1 MSARLVDIIVPDSE
15 TDAARAIIVRHCRRF
30 WPETVPDGRE
40 KFSCIVQSRY
50 VERLLDELDG
60 RFGMIEGFSTTV
72 ESLEAVLPPLDETL
86 ETALPDENLP
96 PPTQLEAFF
105 SRDRIST
112 DEIYDDIEQNIAIRP
127 SYLLTVILSAV
138 IAALGMR
145 SGQVAVVIGAM
156 VIAPLLGPTMG
167 MALAATVGNG
177 KMARRATITLVA
189 GTIAALL
196 ATYGLGFLITV
207 DPTVPE
213 LLNRSIVSP
222 ADVALALA
230 CGAAGVLAFS
240 RGASLS
246 LVGVMIAVA
255 LVPPIAAA
263 GLFFSK
269 GYETLAFNALFLFAT
284 NLVCVNLAGIAMF
297 LFQGLPPK
305 SWRMT
310 GGVTAVWTVVLLLF
324 LAVMAGRIAFGIGSE
339 GLVEQVLDIIADPL
353 G

>member
-1 MSARLVDIIVPDSE
+1 MSARLVDIIVSDTEVSAVE
-15 TDAARAIIVRHCRRF
+15 AVIRRHCRRF
-30 WPETVPDGRE
+30 WQETVPNGRE
-40 KFSCIVQSRY
+40 KFSCIVQPRY
-50 VERLLDELDG
+50 VERLLAELDS
-60 RFGMIEGFSTTV
+60 RFGSSAGFSVTV
-72 ESLEAVLPPLDETL
+72 SALEAVLPPLEETP
-86 ETALPDENLP
+86 ETALPVADLP
-96 PPTQLEAFF
+96 PPTRLEAFF

-112 DEIYDDIEQNIAIRP
+112 DEIHDDIAESIAIRP
-127 SYLLTVILSAV
+127 SYLLTVVLSAI

-167 MALAATVGNG
+167 MALAATVGNAE
-177 KMARRATITLVA
+177 MAKRATATLIVGA
-189 GTIAALL
+189 TAALA
-196 ATYGLGFLITV
+196 ATYGLGFLIAV

-222 ADVALALA
+222 ADVTLALA

-240 RGASLS
+240 RGAALS

-255 LVPPIAAA
+255 LVPPLAAA

-310 GGVTAVWTVVLLLF
+310 GGVMAVWGVVLLLF
-324 LAVMAGRIAFGIGSE
+324 LGVMAGRIAFGIGSE
-339 GLVEQVLDIIADPL
+339 SLVEQVLDIIVHPL